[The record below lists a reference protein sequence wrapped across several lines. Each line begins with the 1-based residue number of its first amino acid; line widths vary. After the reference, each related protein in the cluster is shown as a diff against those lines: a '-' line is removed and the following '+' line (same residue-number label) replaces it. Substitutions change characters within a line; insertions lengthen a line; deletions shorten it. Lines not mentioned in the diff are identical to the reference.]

1 MPMMPSLPQLPLWLW
16 LIFAFLLGSLPF
28 SVWVG
33 RLRAV
38 DPRRQGSRNPGASNV
53 GRLAGRR
60 WGVIA
65 LLLDAGKG
73 ALALWLCKD
82 QLGLTEQCWV
92 ATATVLGHCFSPLLS
107 FRGGKGVATTL
118 GVFAILDPP
127 AALLA
132 GLFWLPITV
141 LTRRAA
147 FGSLAMSFILVI
159 VTRRIGQPLAPH
171 LLAIAIGLL
180 IVVRHW
186 EHIRIL
192 FRRALR

>member
-1 MPMMPSLPQLPLWLW
+1 MPSLPQLSLWLW
-16 LIFAFLLGSLPF
+16 LLFAFCLGSLPF

-60 WGVIA
+60 WGIIA

-73 ALALWLCKD
+73 ALALWLCKE
-82 QLGLTEQCWV
+82 QLSLTEQCWV
-92 ATATVLGHCFSPLLS
+92 AAATVLGHCFSPLLS
-107 FRGGKGVATTL
+107 FQGGKGVATTL
-118 GVFAILDPP
+118 GVFALLDPP

-171 LLAIAIGLL
+171 LLAIAIALL

-186 EHIRIL
+186 AHIRGL
-192 FRRALR
+192 FRRSAR